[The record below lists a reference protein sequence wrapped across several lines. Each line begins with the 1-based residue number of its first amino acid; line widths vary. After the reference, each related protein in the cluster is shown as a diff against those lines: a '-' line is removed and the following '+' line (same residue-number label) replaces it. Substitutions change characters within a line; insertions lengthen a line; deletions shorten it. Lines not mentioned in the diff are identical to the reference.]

1 MTNDNDRPK
10 LIGKL
15 LVGGLVGWVVWR
27 SLGPDEKKEVLKFLT
42 SRSERMPIDDG
53 RRSHSA
59 IKPTTPSAAAS
70 SDITWPPFDFEFK
83 LPKFVFS
90 PTDREFK
97 NNILPVLVSEPDA
110 KWRDVISPPALV
122 LILGKRGSG
131 KSALAYRLLELFRY
145 RLTPYVVGVTS
156 QARRLLP
163 DWIGIVPDLESLPS
177 DSIALVDEAYLP
189 YHARRSMAEA
199 STSMSQILNL
209 SRQRNQTLIFVTQ
222 EARQIDRNIASSA
235 TVIAFKEIGMFQPEF
250 DRPELRKMVAQ
261 ASQAISSVTS
271 NKRKWSYVYSPD
283 GDHLGLLE
291 NELASFWKNGLSK
304 LFANAGNP
312 ATRRVAKSLTLDEK
326 IEKAKE
332 LRSEGLSYSRIANA
346 LGVSKS
352 TAVNY
357 IRDYP
362 YR

>member
-1 MTNDNDRPK
+1 MTYDNGRQK
-10 LIGKL
+10 LIGRVL
-15 LVGGLVGWVVWR
+15 LGGLAGFVAWR
-27 SLGPDEKKEVLKFLT
+27 SLGPDEKKGVLKFLKT
-42 SRSERMPIDDG
+42 LSEQTPTDDR
-53 RRSHSA
+53 RRSHSPV
-59 IKPTTPSAAAS
+59 KPITPSVPANADATS
-70 SDITWPPFDFEFK
+70 PPFDFEFK

-90 PTDREFK
+90 PTDWDLKKE
-97 NNILPVLVSEPDA
+97 IPPVPVSEPDA
-110 KWRDVISPPALV
+110 KWRDIISPPASV

-156 QARRLLP
+156 QARRFLP
-163 DWIGIVPDLESLPS
+163 DWIGIVPDLESLPF

-199 STSMSQILNL
+199 STSMSQVLNL

-261 ASQAISSVTS
+261 ASQAFASVTR
-271 NKRKWSYVYSPD
+271 NKRKWSYVFSPD

-304 LFANAGNP
+304 LFASAGNP

-357 IRDYP
+357 LRDYP